1 MPINLTI
8 GKWIQV
14 CHAKPK
20 RPLTVNPEIPAFF
33 KIKVIQP
40 AGMENG
46 YERFWSVLSTQGSG
60 ISFYL
65 FAANSDQLITAP

>member
-1 MPINLTI
+1 MPCQTETAVN
-8 GKWIQV
+8 
-14 CHAKPK
+14 CHAKLK
-20 RPLTVNPEIPAFF
+20 RPLTLNSEIPAFF

-46 YERFWSVLSTQGSG
+46 YEIFWSVLSMQGSG
-60 ISFYL
+60 IYL